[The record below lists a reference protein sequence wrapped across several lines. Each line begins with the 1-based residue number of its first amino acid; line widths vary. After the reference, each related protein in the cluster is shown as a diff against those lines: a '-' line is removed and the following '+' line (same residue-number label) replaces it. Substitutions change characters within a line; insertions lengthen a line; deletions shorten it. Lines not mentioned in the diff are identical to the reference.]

1 MTTDLSVLES
11 AVLNPL
17 WFIPT
22 FMEIEDKDRVR
33 RPFVLNW
40 VQQDIIRRLMDSP
53 DGPGIKRLNVL
64 KASQVGVTSG
74 LQAYFLHNTI
84 VVPGTTSVTVAH
96 EEFIT
101 QRLLHKA
108 NVFYKSIPDQFKPTI
123 HHDSTYEKSFPDIN
137 SVMYIGS
144 ARAYVFGRSETIHN
158 LLADEY
164 AFWPDPERIMIPS
177 QHRVP
182 INGLIAKV
190 STPNGEDNQ
199 FCHDWRMAKQGAEV
213 GAAIYTNLMYPWWTC
228 PEYQLPRGSPYA
240 LARDLGVLDFTMDEE
255 RLFVGFREHG
265 IPEEEFEDRIRW
277 RRRKVE
283 EMEQLRATGESA
295 KFFWQEFI
303 EDDESCFLSVGD
315 MVYDSLTLKRLS
327 EGCYRSTT
335 SIQGFQ
341 VWYPPEE
348 HREYVVVVDPSQAK
362 ISKTAI
368 TVWRWDPQDGDGLP
382 DQQVE
387 CARFAGLVGP
397 EVTKSMAKH
406 IAELYNHAMIVVEA
420 NSHGLAVVVLLKD
433 YPRLYWRHDIV
444 SGKTSRQIGWLTTP
458 RTKPY
463 MVQSLQ
469 RALPGLVTHDIEL
482 VIQLRAMRWV
492 GDRAVSVG
500 EDDIHD
506 TAAIAAATYKKA
518 QAGRGYV
525 GSAGWSKW

>member
-1 MTTDLSVLES
+1 VTTDLGVLES
-11 AVLNPL
+11 VVLNPL

-22 FMEIEDKDRVR
+22 FMEIEDKDRIR
-33 RPFVLNW
+33 RPFILNW
-40 VQQDIIRRLMDSP
+40 VQQDIIKRLMDCP

-108 NVFYKSIPDQFKPTI
+108 EVFYQSIPEQFKPEI
-123 HHDSTYEKSFPDIN
+123 HHNSTYEKSFPAIN

-177 QHRVP
+177 QQRVP

-228 PEYQLPRGSPYA
+228 PDYKLPRGSHYA
-240 LARDLGVLDFTMDEE
+240 LARDCGVLEFTMDEE

-277 RRRKVE
+277 RRRKIE
-283 EMEQLRATGESA
+283 EMEQLRQSGESA

-315 MVYDSLTLKRLS
+315 MVYDSALIKMHA
-327 EGCYRSTT
+327 GNCYRAPHSAF
-335 SIQGFQ
+335 GFQ
-341 VWYPPEE
+341 IWYPPDENR
-348 HREYVVVVDPSQAK
+348 HDYVVVVDPSQAK

-368 TVWRWDPQDGDGLP
+368 TVWRWDAQDEGP
-382 DQQVE
+382 DRQVE
-387 CARFAGLVGP
+387 CARYAGLVGP
-397 EVTKSMAKH
+397 EVTKNLVESIGRH
-406 IAELYNHAMIVVEA
+406 YNNAMVVPEA
-420 NSHGLAVVVLLKD
+420 NAHGLAVIVLMKG
-433 YPRLYWRHDIV
+433 YPNLYWRHDIV
-444 SGKTSRQIGWLTTP
+444 SGKPSKQVGWLTTP
-458 RTKPY
+458 RTKPF
-463 MVQSLQ
+463 MIQSLQ
-469 RALPGLVTHDIEL
+469 KALPTMITHDIDM

-492 GDRAVSVG
+492 GDRAISVG

-518 QAGRGYV
+518 QAGRGFIGV
-525 GSAGWSKW
+525 SGWQRW

>member
-1 MTTDLSVLES
+1 MVTDLSVLES

-33 RPFVLNW
+33 RPFILNW
-40 VQQDIIRRLMDSP
+40 AQEDIIKRLMDGP

-64 KASQVGVTSG
+64 KASQIGATSG

-84 VVPGTTSVTVAH
+84 VIPGTTSVTVAH

-108 NVFYKSIPDQFKPTI
+108 EVFYQSIPNEFKPAI
-123 HHDSTYEKSFPDIN
+123 HHNSTYEKSFPDIN

-144 ARAYVFGRSETIHN
+144 ARAYVFGRSETLHN

-164 AFWPDPERIMIPS
+164 AFWPDPEKIMIPA
-177 QHRVP
+177 QQRVP
-182 INGLIAKV
+182 INGLIVKV

-199 FCHDWRMAKQGAEV
+199 FCQDWRMAKQGAEI
-213 GAAIYTNLMYPWWTC
+213 GNAIYQNLMYPWWVC
-228 PEYQLPRGSPYA
+228 KEYQIPLGSPYA
-240 LARDLGVLDFTMDEE
+240 LARDRGVLDFTMDEE
-255 RLFVGFREHG
+255 RLFVGFKDFG
-265 IPEEEFEDRIRW
+265 LPQEEWEDRIRW
-277 RRRKVE
+277 RRRKIE
-283 EMEQLRATGESA
+283 EMEQLRRTGESA

-315 MVYDSLTLKRLS
+315 MVYDSERLKELAA
-327 EGCYRSTT
+327 GCYRADK
-335 SIQGFQ
+335 SIQGFS
-341 VWYPPEE
+341 VWFPPEE
-348 HREYVVVVDPSQAK
+348 HREYKVVVDPSQAK

-368 TVWRWDPQDGDGLP
+368 TVWRWDPQEEGQDK
-382 DQQVE
+382 QVE

-397 EVTKSMAKH
+397 EVTKSMAQS
-406 IAELYNHAMIVVEA
+406 IAQTYNHAEIVVEA
-420 NSHGLAVVVLLKD
+420 NSHGLAVVVLLKN

-444 SGKTSRQIGWLTTP
+444 SGKMSKQIGWLTTP
-458 RTKPY
+458 RTKPF
-463 MVQSLQ
+463 MIQSLQ
-469 RALPGLVTHDIEL
+469 RALPDLVTYDIEF
-482 VIQLRAMRWV
+482 VIQMRAMRWV

-500 EDDIHD
+500 EDDTHEPG
-506 TAAIAAATYKKA
+506 AIAAATFKKA

-525 GSAGWSKW
+525 GSAGWNKW